1 MSPPTSPWKINQLA
15 EIETEAAGSVHNY
28 ASRIEDLRYGDIGLA
43 TPIERGR
50 YVPFAS
56 GQPVTVYITVRGLY
70 YFFHTHVSEMVN
82 EPLPILWVAQPR
94 RADRLERRRFV
105 RVAVD
110 IRPDDFLVIGPN
122 DANWKPV
129 RVRILDISAGGI
141 RFLCSEAPPQDS
153 RIKTRFLL
161 SGGRVESGKEGAQV
175 ETDGRIVRLES
186 EQGPF
191 RPQHSVGVA
200 FQRLGYREQ
209 EAIIKFV
216 LRRQSEMIRKGRV

>member
-1 MSPPTSPWKINQLA
+1 MSPPTVPWKINQLA
-15 EIETEAAGSVHNY
+15 EIETVATGSVRNY

-43 TPIERGR
+43 TPIERGQ

-70 YFFHTHVSEMVN
+70 YFFHTHVSETVN
-82 EPLPILWVAQPR
+82 EPLPMLWVAQPT

-105 RVAVD
+105 RVEVD

-122 DANWKPV
+122 DADWKPV
-129 RVRILDISAGGI
+129 RVKILDISAGGI
-141 RFLCSEAPPQDS
+141 CFLCKEAPPEDG

-161 SGGRVESGKEGAQV
+161 NGETVGAGKENAQV
-175 ETDGRIVRLES
+175 ETAGRIVRLEAK
-186 EQGPF
+186 EGPF
-191 RPQHSVGVA
+191 RSQHSVGVA